1 MKQKNKILR
10 TAREE
15 KTSIICNRVEIKWT
29 ADLPTEMMKTK
40 GNGMTSQNAEQT
52 VNLEVYVQRKY

>member
-15 KTSIICNRVEIKWT
+15 KTYITCNRVEIKWT
-29 ADLPTEMMKTK
+29 ADLSTEMMKTK
-40 GNGMTSQNAEQT
+40 SKWNDIT
-52 VNLEVYVQRKY
+52 KC